1 MSSLNSWPPAWVTP
15 TSFEF
20 GSRGDDAIDFIN
32 TFVTLTKDSIAGQ
45 AGAPIELRSWQEQL
59 LRETLVL
66 DERGLFQKRT
76 ALWGMA
82 RKNGKSA
89 LITGLGLWFLFN
101 GDEGGEV
108 YSCAAEKE
116 QARITFGDAK
126 KIIEREPELAAMC
139 NVYRDVIE
147 MPSTGSICQPL
158 GATLWTYILSVLK
171 PTITTRITTH

>member
-1 MSSLNSWPPAWVTP
+1 MSNLIPSWPPAWVTP
-15 TSFEF
+15 TSFDF

-45 AGAPIELRSWQEQL
+45 AGEAIKLRAWQEQL

-66 DERGLFQKRT
+66 DERGLFARRT

-101 GDEGGEV
+101 
-108 YSCAAEKE
+108 
-116 QARITFGDAK
+116 
-126 KIIEREPELAAMC
+126 
-139 NVYRDVIE
+139 
-147 MPSTGSICQPL
+147 
-158 GATLWTYILSVLK
+158 SVS
-171 PTITTRITTH
+171 